1 MIRMGLDLGS
11 NWIKCS
17 IMNTI
22 TKEQLFQRS
31 VNYKL
36 VKSFD
41 EDNNIPQYKI
51 DEVINIINDFI
62 KEGNKINCQEI
73 RAVATAGLR
82 KANNSKE
89 FIDKVHKGTN
99 VKIQIISGAKE
110 ANYTWNGALLSFEDN
125 NKLYVEIDIGGASTE
140 ITYGMK
146 THIMK
151 SKSIPIGSALLLKK
165 FNLIDRNVTDDE
177 LNGIFYFLNSLFSS
191 INIPVSNKNDVIYI
205 LTGSSGFL
213 PIIKKNPSMT
223 DTYIKSKPLWVITM
237 DMVYNLLKDLQ
248 VNRIHKYN
256 KNPTET
262 DLSSDIILYFLMR
275 KLGIDK
281 IYYSTLGLRHGL
293 ILS

>member
-41 EDNNIPQYKI
+41 DNNNIPQYKI

-73 RAVATAGLR
+73 RAVATVGLR

-89 FIDKVHKGTN
+89 FIDKVYKGTN

-110 ANYTWNGALLSFEDN
+110 ANYTWNGALLSFKDN

-151 SKSIPIGSALLLKK
+151 SKSIPIGSALLLKE

-191 INIPVSNKNDVIYI
+191 INIPVSNKDDVIYI

-237 DMVYNLLKDLQ
+237 DMAYNLMKDLQ
-248 VNRIHKYN
+248 VNRSYKYN

-275 KLGIDK
+275 KLGID
-281 IYYSTLGLRHGL
+281 RAAP
-293 ILS
+293 